1 MDEQKKKLKK
11 VATWTIAVFGTIFAV
26 TFAVLWLPI
35 YPMST
40 GALDTVG
47 KVFAAGWPVMLIAL
61 VLCVAVYAGYSL
73 LSKNKK

>member
-26 TFAVLWLPI
+26 TFAILWLPI

-40 GALDTVG
+40 GALDAVG
-47 KVFAAGWPVMLIAL
+47 KVFAAGWPIMLIAL

-73 LSKNKK
+73 FSKNKK